1 MAKWMACFQAELH
14 QSSRKTNLKENL
26 FIMQETMKALL

>member
-1 MAKWMACFQAELH
+1 MVKWMACFQAKLH
-14 QSSRKTNLKENL
+14 QSSRKSNLKENL